1 MTTRRILAVTAG
13 VALAAGFAPA
23 PAGAATK
30 ATAKVV
36 LTGACFDGEMI
47 EGKDDDN
54 CQIMVTV
61 TPKNRNVSA
70 VLEVAYDEEDPTWE
84 EYDAGKTR
92 GGRLIFEIAST
103 NQDEVWMDGVM
114 LYRVRVRK
122 SGGVTV
128 PKVRTYKVEYVSAAF
143 ADDGDSSL
151 TDEEKA
157 QLDAMEAAMADNEK
171 NIRRQQPNTDQ
182 PGKTDWPDEVRQG
195 GRVQPGVRHH
205 RRCEERVR
213 PARGG
218 KDTEGGA
225 HHPRGQGRGMVQRP
239 RGEGRGHR
247 CVLERAPE
255 RLPAVLTFS
264 CSLFPF
270 DHQSTRDRGMTI
282 SPAK

>member
-171 NIRRQQPNTDQ
+171 NIRRQQPNTDISQ
-182 PGKTDWPDEVRQG
+182 GKPTGQTKFDKAAEFSRACGTIGFAKNGCDLLVAAKTPKEALTILGDKAEAWCNALAAKV
-195 GRVQPGVRHH
+195 GVTVA
-205 RRCEERVR
+205 CSS
-213 PARGG
+213 
-218 KDTEGGA
+218 
-225 HHPRGQGRGMVQRP
+225 
-239 RGEGRGHR
+239 
-247 CVLERAPE
+247 VLPN
-255 RLPAVLTFS
+255 V
-264 CSLFPF
+264 FPPF
-270 DHQSTRDRGMTI
+270 
-282 SPAK
+282 